1 MVLRDIRAEVIHDR
15 ARRTGGSMI
24 IFHPVPSGARLLCM
38 SFTSLCMSFTST
50 LPEIAEVMKVS
61 LATAKRHWTYARTW
75 LFAELKDRGNS
86 RKLENFLKRNEGFRA
101 RLSR

>member
-1 MVLRDIRAEVIHDR
+1 M
-15 ARRTGGSMI
+15 
-24 IFHPVPSGARLLCM
+24 
-38 SFTSLCMSFTST
+38 
-50 LPEIAEVMKVS
+50 MKVS

-86 RKLENFLKRNEGFRA
+86 KKLENFLKRNEGFRA